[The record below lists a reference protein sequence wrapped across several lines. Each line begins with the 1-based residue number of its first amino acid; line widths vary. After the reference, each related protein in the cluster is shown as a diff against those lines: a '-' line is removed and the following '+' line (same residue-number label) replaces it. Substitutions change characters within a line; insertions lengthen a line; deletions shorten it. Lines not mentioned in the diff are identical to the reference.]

1 VARVDLQ
8 HELFWFYDMNEDEIK
23 EEIIK
28 VRKSL
33 MGLLARREHSKLEL
47 FQKVSKKQFDTDLIN
62 ENVDDFIERDWQS
75 DQRYGEMLVRS
86 RIAKCHGPVKIGR
99 ELQQKGVS
107 SNIIE
112 QVINVDVD
120 WCVLAEVALKKRFSS
135 YGENQNEVAKQYR
148 FLLQRGFTN
157 EQIKTA
163 LKNF

>member
-1 VARVDLQ
+1 
-8 HELFWFYDMNEDEIK
+8 
-23 EEIIK
+23 
-28 VRKSL
+28 

-47 FQKVSKKQFDTDLIN
+47 FQKVSKKQFDTDLIK
-62 ENVDDFIERDWQS
+62 ENIDDFIEHDWQS
-75 DQRYGEMLVRS
+75 DQRYGEMVVRS
-86 RIAKCHGPVKIGR
+86 RILKCHGPVKIGR

-112 QVINVDVD
+112 QAINVDVD
-120 WCVLAEVALKKRFSS
+120 WCELAEAALKKRFSS
-135 YGENQNEVAKQYR
+135 HGESQNEVARQYR